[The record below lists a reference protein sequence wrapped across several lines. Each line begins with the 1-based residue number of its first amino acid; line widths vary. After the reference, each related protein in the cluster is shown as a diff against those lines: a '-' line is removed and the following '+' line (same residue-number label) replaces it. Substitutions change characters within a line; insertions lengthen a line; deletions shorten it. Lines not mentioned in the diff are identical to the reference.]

1 MPMPLKKLALLPV
14 VMTWLTACSSQDAS
28 EIDTNAAPPPP
39 SLAVSCVVF
48 SPITASS
55 RDTTETLRQIVMHND
70 VWDLICSDQQR

>member
-14 VMTWLTACSSQDAS
+14 ALTWLTACSSQDGS
-28 EIDTNAAPPPP
+28 EINATPPPP

-55 RDTTETLRQIVMHND
+55 RDTTETLRQIVIHND

>member
-14 VMTWLTACSSQDAS
+14 VMTWLTACSSQDGS
-28 EIDTNAAPPPP
+28 EINATPPPP

-55 RDTTETLRQIVMHND
+55 RDTTETLRQIVIHND